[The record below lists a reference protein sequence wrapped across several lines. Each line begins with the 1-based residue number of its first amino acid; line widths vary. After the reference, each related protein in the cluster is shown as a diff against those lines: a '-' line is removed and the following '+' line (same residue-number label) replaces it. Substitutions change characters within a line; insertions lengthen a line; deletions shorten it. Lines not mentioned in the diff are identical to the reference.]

1 MIQGT
6 PCAALFWYVHRPMSR
21 GHDSMDGGFTVTLY
35 ENDTLT
41 YTVFNALRQPMQ
53 QLAFPLPGEVR
64 EEYLRMVEYADWWMC
79 RMPLTMRAS
88 HPPQSGSMFGFA
100 GHPMFV
106 VEELEETA
114 FLPFATQ
121 KGHCARRLFLLLED
135 VSELLARYGLYLEP
149 QRFSWDGQQVY
160 PITLSGP
167 MGPY

>member
-1 MIQGT
+1 
-6 PCAALFWYVHRPMSR
+6 
-21 GHDSMDGGFTVTLY
+21 
-35 ENDTLT
+35 
-41 YTVFNALRQPMQ
+41 
-53 QLAFPLPGEVR
+53 
-64 EEYLRMVEYADWWMC
+64 
-79 RMPLTMRAS
+79 
-88 HPPQSGSMFGFA
+88 MFGFA

-149 QRFSWDGQQVY
+149 QRFSWDGQHVY